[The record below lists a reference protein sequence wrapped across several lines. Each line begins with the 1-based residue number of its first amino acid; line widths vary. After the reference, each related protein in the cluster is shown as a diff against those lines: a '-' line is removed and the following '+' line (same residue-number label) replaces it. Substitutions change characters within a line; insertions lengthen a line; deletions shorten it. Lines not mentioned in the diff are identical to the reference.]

1 MAIPKTLRAIPK
13 ENAQKLIVTHT
24 HKGDG
29 SWEYA
34 PYQSD
39 FVYKCGKGYKLL
51 RPPVGPWG
59 DWETG
64 VVSM

>member
-13 ENAQKLIVTHT
+13 KNAQKLIVTHT
-24 HKGDG
+24 RKGDG
-29 SWEYA
+29 SWESV

-39 FVYKCGKGYKLL
+39 FVYKCGKGYKLI
-51 RPPVGPWG
+51 RPPCGPWG
-59 DWETG
+59 DYETG

>member
-1 MAIPKTLRAIPK
+1 MAIPKTLKSIPK
-13 ENAQKLIVTHT
+13 ENAQKLILAHT
-24 HKGDG
+24 RKGDG

-39 FVYKCGKGYKLL
+39 FVYRSGKGYKLL
-51 RPPVGPWG
+51 RPPVGDWG

-64 VVSM
+64 AVSM